1 MVAMNNTNA
10 NFFIFLSVNSCS
22 TNILNSHYN
31 ASKLKNICFDVGF
44 LYTMDKVEKEIIR
57 LKVEVTKRLF
67 TLHQSKFGGNNVHL
81 AKASGCTE
89 STIRNI
95 FAKLND
101 KDKGQDITLG
111 MAFRLCHALDV
122 KLSDLVEGLGVK

>member
-1 MVAMNNTNA
+1 MNISFA
-10 NFFIFLSVNSCS
+10 V
-22 TNILNSHYN
+22 
-31 ASKLKNICFDVGF
+31 VF
-44 LYTMDKVEKEIIR
+44 LYNMDKMEKEIIR

-67 TLHQSKFGGNNVHL
+67 ALHKSKFGGNNVHL

-89 STIRNI
+89 STVRNI

-101 KDKGQDITLG
+101 IDKGQDITLG